1 MNDCF
6 SYVMDVMQQHI
17 HIVLALGELF
27 LVGTGFVIHAQYM
40 FRDLVVMTKVMRKE
54 LTVRAQVPFISYS
67 SPKCNSS
74 SLGNLPIDL
83 QLLV

>member
-40 FRDLVVMTKVMRKE
+40 FRDLVVMTKDMRKE
-54 LTVRAQVPFISYS
+54 LMVRAQVPFISYS
-67 SPKCNSS
+67 SLKCNSS
-74 SLGNLPIDL
+74 SPGNLPIDL

>member
-27 LVGTGFVIHAQYM
+27 LAGTGFVTHAQHM
-40 FRDLVVMTKVMRKE
+40 FRDLVVMTKVMR
-54 LTVRAQVPFISYS
+54 TVRAQVLSISYS

-74 SLGNLPIDL
+74 SPGNLPDDL